1 MGSNLDREVD
11 LNPRIEFEENC
22 PTFDESMISIQLDS
36 QPNQSTNVGKS
47 INWLLGNKIKRAL
60 VTNID
65 MFTRS
70 LANMLRINLDFLS
83 DKLAILPQVRSIA

>member
-47 INWLLGNKIKRAL
+47 IN
-60 VTNID
+60 
-65 MFTRS
+65 
-70 LANMLRINLDFLS
+70 
-83 DKLAILPQVRSIA
+83 